1 MASRPSGYY
10 LRVDR
15 KLDLKAYV
23 RDLGKAAREAARA
36 LARAGTEQKNRAL
49 QAMAAEIRA
58 GEARILAANRGDVE
72 QAKKDGCDAAFLDRM
87 TLSPKLVA
95 QMAEGLEQVAAL
107 PDPVGEISERRR
119 RPTGIEVAR
128 MRVPIG
134 VIGIIYESRPNV
146 TADAAGLCVKAGNAC
161 ILRGGSEALHS
172 NQAIAACVRAGLAAA
187 GLPEGAVQVV
197 EVADR
202 AAVGELIALHEFI
215 DLIVPRGG
223 KELIARLMR
232 ESRIPMLKH
241 LDGVCH
247 VYVDDAA
254 DPAMA
259 VRIADN
265 AKTQRYGTCNTME
278 TLLVAEGIAPRVLPE
293 IGKIFRDKGVEMRG
307 DQAARAL
314 LPGARAATEQDYA
327 TEWLAPVVSIRV
339 VKGLDEAIEH
349 IARYGSQHTD
359 AIVTRDE
366 SRAQRFLREVD
377 SSSVLV
383 NASTRFA
390 DGFEFGLGAEIGIS
404 TDRLHARGPVGLEGL
419 TTQKF
424 VVLGH
429 GEIRT

>member
-1 MASRPSGYY
+1 
-10 LRVDR
+10 
-15 KLDLKAYV
+15 
-23 RDLGKAAREAARA
+23 
-36 LARAGTEQKNRAL
+36 
-49 QAMAAEIRA
+49 
-58 GEARILAANRGDVE
+58 
-72 QAKKDGCDAAFLDRM
+72 
-87 TLSPKLVA
+87 
-95 QMAEGLEQVAAL
+95 
-107 PDPVGEISERRR
+107 
-119 RPTGIEVAR
+119 
-128 MRVPIG
+128 
-134 VIGIIYESRPNV
+134 
-146 TADAAGLCVKAGNAC
+146 VKAGNAC

-172 NQAIAACVRAGLAAA
+172 NRAIAACVRAGLKAA
-187 GLPEGAVQVV
+187 GLPETAVQVV

-202 AAVGELIALHEFI
+202 AAVGELITLHEYI
-215 DLIVPRGG
+215 DILVPRGG
-223 KELIARLMR
+223 KDLIARLMK

-247 VYVDDAA
+247 VYVDDRA

-293 IGKIFRDKGVEMRG
+293 IGRIFGAKQVEMRA
-307 DQAARAL
+307 DDAARKL
-314 LPGARAATEQDYA
+314 LPEAKAATEADYA

-349 IARYGSQHTD
+349 IAKYGSQHTD
-359 AIVTRDE
+359 AIVTGDE
-366 SRAQRFLREVD
+366 ARAQRFLREVD

-404 TDRLHARGPVGLEGL
+404 TDKLHARGPVGLEGL

-429 GEIRT
+429 GEIRR